1 MSAAAQPARPPLS
14 RDSVLR
20 AALAI
25 VDREGPEK
33 LTMRRLGGELGVD
46 PMAVYRHVPNKSA
59 LFDGIT
65 EVIWGSVDVDGIDV
79 AGTWRDELVGVMR
92 SLRDALRAHPRAVV
106 ILGTRPVA
114 GPELF
119 ALLERMLGRLA
130 AAGMPANADAAELL
144 NILVTYT
151 TGHVLAEAG
160 EPVGGET
167 DQPSDPGLSLSTHPH
182 LAAVLADGWEH
193 DPDRAYERGLR
204 AFVDG
209 WRRAPE
215 PGERP
220 W

>member
-1 MSAAAQPARPPLS
+1 MSDATPPARPPLS

-33 LTMRRLGGELGVD
+33 LTMRRLGAELGVD

-59 LFDGIT
+59 LFDGIA
-65 EVIWGSVDVDGIDV
+65 EVIWGSVDLDGIDIE
-79 AGTWRDELVGVMR
+79 GTWQDRLLAVMYA
-92 SLRDALRAHPRAVV
+92 LRDALRAHPRAVV

-114 GPELF
+114 GPDLF
-119 ALLERMLGRLA
+119 ALLERLLA
-130 AAGMPANADAAELL
+130 LLVDAGMPADGDTAELM

-167 DQPSDPGLSLSTHPH
+167 DEHSHLGLTPASYPT
-182 LAAVLADGWEH
+182 LAAVFNSGWEY
-193 DPDRAYERGLR
+193 DPDRQFDRGLR
-204 AFVDG
+204 AFIDG
-209 WRRAPE
+209 WRRGPV
-215 PGERP
+215 PGERAG
-220 W
+220 